1 MDDTFSKVKALMVQ
15 EFELPA
21 DSVTP
26 TTELTALGVDSLAAL
41 EFVFDLEDAF
51 GVTMGTETDLRGG
64 TVQDVVAAVDAALV
78 AQSRLPAAA

>member
-1 MDDTFSKVKALMVQ
+1 MDDTFSKVKALMVR

-26 TTELTALGVDSLAAL
+26 STELTALGVDSLAAL

-51 GVTMGTETDLRGG
+51 GVTMGAETDLRGG

>member
-1 MDDTFSKVKALMVQ
+1 MDDTYSKVKALMVR
-15 EFELPA
+15 EFELPE
-21 DSVTP
+21 DSITP

-64 TVQDVVAAVDAALV
+64 TVQDVVGAVDAARV
-78 AQSRLPAAA
+78 AQSRLSAAA

>member
-64 TVQDVVAAVDAALV
+64 TVQDVVAAVDAAR
-78 AQSRLPAAA
+78 ATQSRLSAAA